1 MGLNG
6 RLNKR
11 QSAAKEP
18 SASRFTYF
26 IERALLNMRQNM
38 FISLVTICTIA
49 LALLIVGIF
58 LLVTV
63 NLENISVRW
72 SERVQITVYFER
84 ELATVQS
91 TELKTRIAALPGTSR
106 IDYIPPTEA
115 LSRFKARLKGQES
128 LLEGIGADVLPAAM
142 EVTLKRSF
150 RNHAAIEQY
159 VAQLKTIP
167 GVGEIQY
174 GEEWVKR
181 FSTFVS
187 ILRTICF
194 LIAVFLF
201 IAVVFIVANTIR
213 LTIYARKDELEV
225 LALVGATRFFIKAP
239 FLIEGVLQGACGSV
253 LALLLLVGGYLIRY
267 YSSESAAVQS
277 IVKGMVFLPPEYLG
291 GIFVGGVLLGFIG
304 SVTSLQ
310 RFMKL

>member
-1 MGLNG
+1 MGHNA
-6 RLNKR
+6 RMNKR
-11 QSAAKEP
+11 QSTTKDPA
-18 SASRFTYF
+18 ASRFTYF
-26 IERALLNMRQNM
+26 IERAVLNMRQNM
-38 FISLVTICTIA
+38 FISLVTVCTIA

-63 NLENISVRW
+63 NLESISVRW

-84 ELATVQS
+84 ELAPPQS
-91 TELKTRIAALPGTSR
+91 ADLKTRIAALPGTSR
-106 IDYIPPTEA
+106 IDYIPPAEA

-150 RNHAAIEQY
+150 RNQAAIEQY
-159 VAQLKTIP
+159 VAQLRAIP

-187 ILRTICF
+187 ILRTIGF
-194 LIAVFLF
+194 LIAAFLF

-239 FLIEGVLQGACGSV
+239 FLIEGILQGACGSV
-253 LALLLLVGGYLIRY
+253 LALALLVGGYLIRY

-277 IVKGMVFLPPEYLG
+277 IIKGMVFLPPEYLG
-291 GIFVGGVLLGFIG
+291 GIFVGGILLGFIG